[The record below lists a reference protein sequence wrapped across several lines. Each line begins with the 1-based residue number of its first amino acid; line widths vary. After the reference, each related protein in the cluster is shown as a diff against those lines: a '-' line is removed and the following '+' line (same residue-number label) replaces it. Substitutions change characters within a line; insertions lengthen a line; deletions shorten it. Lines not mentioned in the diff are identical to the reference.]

1 MNRGCCSHGA
11 KQSRSDSEC
20 HCWSQN
26 ETGYVSQISHLYREA
41 IMINAGKS
49 VCAKQP
55 SLKFVTQCLI
65 NPNFPSMYIP
75 FDSE

>member
-1 MNRGCCSHGA
+1 
-11 KQSRSDSEC
+11 
-20 HCWSQN
+20 
-26 ETGYVSQISHLYREA
+26 
-41 IMINAGKS
+41 MINAGKS